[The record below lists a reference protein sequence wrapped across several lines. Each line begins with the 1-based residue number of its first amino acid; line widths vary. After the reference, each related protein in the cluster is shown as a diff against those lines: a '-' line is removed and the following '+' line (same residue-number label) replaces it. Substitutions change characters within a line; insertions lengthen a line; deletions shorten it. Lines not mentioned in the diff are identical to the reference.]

1 LRLRFATRS
10 STRFAPAVAALVAG
24 VAVAA
29 VGFGTGDAWLAW
41 IGLVVAVLCGAAAA
55 FVLFFAEQRRHK
67 VAEGALVAQATFLDS
82 LVESMGTIAQT
93 REAAEILEQTRREA
107 ERIFRARAQMLPPGE
122 KPLAAPDERSVLFPL
137 RVHGEEIASLRL
149 TRNRPFDRGDVVR
162 ATVLADFA
170 ARAAENA
177 RLLAEAKV
185 READRARLSE
195 QLVTAEQDERR
206 RLALFL
212 HDGPVQS
219 MSGIGLMLDAA
230 IGSIDS
236 ERLDDA
242 RRVLASALERHR
254 ETIRSLRDLSFNIEP
269 VVLRDQGFAAAV
281 QAYAEQIGLSNQIQ
295 VDLDLDAAGHLAEK
309 AQVGLYQI
317 IREAVTQAIRRGPP
331 TRISIRVAQLDGEIA
346 TEISDD
352 GAGERRRRSFDA
364 IEERALTLNG
374 RMTVGAGSN
383 GGTAV
388 RVVLPRY
395 AAERES
401 SN

>member
-1 LRLRFATRS
+1 LRFATRS
-10 STRFAPAVAALVAG
+10 STSFAAAVVAVVAG

-29 VGFGTGDAWLAW
+29 FAFATGREWLAW
-41 IGLVVAVLCGAAAA
+41 IGLGGAIAAAGVGA
-55 FVLFFAEQRRHK
+55 LSMFYAERRRHR
-67 VAEGALVAQATFLDS
+67 VAEGELVAQASFLDS

-93 REAAEILEQTRREA
+93 REATEILEQTRREA
-107 ERIFRARAQMLPPGE
+107 ERIFRARAQMLPAGE
-122 KPLAAPDERSVLFPL
+122 KPRAAPAERSVLFPL
-137 RVHGEEIASLRL
+137 RVHGEEIAALRL
-149 TRNRPFDRGDVVR
+149 TRNRPFDRDDVAR

-185 READRARLSE
+185 RESERTRLSD

-219 MSGIGLMLDAA
+219 MSGVGLMLDAA
-230 IGSIDS
+230 IGSIEAD
-236 ERLDDA
+236 RLHDA

-281 QAYAEQIGLSNQIQ
+281 DAFAEQVGLSSQIQ
-295 VDLDLDAAGHLAEK
+295 IDLDLDAAGGLAEK

-317 IREAVTQAIRRGPP
+317 IREAVSQAIRRGPP
-331 TRISIRVAQLDGEIA
+331 TRITIRVEQLDGEIA

-352 GAGERRRRSFDA
+352 GAGERRRRSFEA
-364 IEERALTLNG
+364 IEERARTLNG
-374 RMTVGAGSN
+374 HMTVGAGAN

-395 AAERES
+395 AAESES
-401 SN
+401 